1 MSGLSK
7 NALEELSSE
16 RGSDDRVSHIC
27 NILRF
32 AVLKKDRSCMAI
44 GGRWNPA
51 DGGDPSVDDSPLV
64 QTALRY
70 GKDVAKL
77 DLQNCKHWNRFLE
90 IHYDRIGKDGVFSHK
105 EVTVIFVP
113 DLSECLPSL
122 DSWRDQWLAHKKAVA
137 ERERQLSLKK
147 ERSREKEVLKD
158 KEMESSKHKRV
169 DKEDKK
175 KESASTGGAKE
186 VKKLEQDGTNMKGNA
201 SEGKGDVETAEVQTT
216 GTVKT
221 GKKKIIK
228 KVVRQKVVGKVASDT
243 TTKQPDNLG
252 DGGTKGNS
260 ETPGQE
266 EESSADPADVKTFV
280 RKKVIK
286 KVPVEKAAQN
296 ENNIGTKVKV
306 ENETG
311 CSEDKSDPSGSTN
324 TSVKTI
330 VKKKIIKRVPKRKA
344 TGVEL
349 NEGVAKSKKDG
360 DGDEKNVGD
369 ETESVRKQTAD
380 AEKSASDVV
389 ETEKKEDKKDEKG
402 AGEKSGSVTKVE
414 IEPDTQKIA
423 RKDNHNG
430 TKKKL
435 KDDEKTKDEKE
446 KKDRDGKDE
455 SRSKSN
461 KELKETRKPE
471 EPPRHPGLILQTKW
485 SKDSKLRSSS
495 LSLDLLLDYTD
506 KDIEESTFE
515 ISLFAETLYEK
526 LQYQMGCRLL
536 TFLQK
541 LRIKFVM
548 KRNQRKRQR
557 EVEKVE
563 KGNDEKSPTKRPKI
577 NELPVTNQPAK
588 SSEALNSSLLD
599 GEKQDEEKTVKM
611 EHIADDEEDPEED
624 PEEYEE
630 MEDASPHPS
639 NDNNEEGKSNVIPV
653 PGNEKGEPNKRGKVD
668 TGKKETPRAKE
679 VVDKELLQAFR
690 FFDRNQ
696 VGYVRVEDMRLIIHN
711 LGKFLSHRDVK
722 ELVQSALLES
732 NTGRDDHILYKKLVR
747 MTDI

>member
-1 MSGLSK
+1 
-7 NALEELSSE
+7 
-16 RGSDDRVSHIC
+16 
-27 NILRF
+27 
-32 AVLKKDRSCMAI
+32 
-44 GGRWNPA
+44 
-51 DGGDPSVDDSPLV
+51 
-64 QTALRY
+64 
-70 GKDVAKL
+70 
-77 DLQNCKHWNRFLE
+77 
-90 IHYDRIGKDGVFSHK
+90 
-105 EVTVIFVP
+105 
-113 DLSECLPSL
+113 
-122 DSWRDQWLAHKKAVA
+122 
-137 ERERQLSLKK
+137 
-147 ERSREKEVLKD
+147 
-158 KEMESSKHKRV
+158 MESSKHKRV

-186 VKKLEQDGTNMKGNA
+186 VKKLEQDGSNMKGNV
-201 SEGKGDVETAEVQTT
+201 SEGKGDVNDKKLEKKDVSGGDKGRIEDKKEQVETAEVQTT

-228 KVVRQKVVGKVASDT
+228 KVVRQKVVGKVANDT

-266 EESSADPADVKTFV
+266 EESSADPAVVKTFV

-296 ENNIGTKVKV
+296 EDNVGTKEKV

-380 AEKSASDVV
+380 AEKPASDVV
-389 ETEKKEDKKDEKG
+389 ETEKKVISKPKASKTQVSDKQTDMVNSSKADAKDVKEDKKDEKG

-430 TKKKL
+430 VKKKL

-485 SKDSKLRSSS
+485 SKDSK
-495 LSLDLLLDYTD
+495 
-506 KDIEESTFE
+506 
-515 ISLFAETLYEK
+515 
-526 LQYQMGCRLL
+526 
-536 TFLQK
+536 
-541 LRIKFVM
+541 
-548 KRNQRKRQR
+548 
-557 EVEKVE
+557 
-563 KGNDEKSPTKRPKI
+563 
-577 NELPVTNQPAK
+577 
-588 SSEALNSSLLD
+588 
-599 GEKQDEEKTVKM
+599 
-611 EHIADDEEDPEED
+611 
-624 PEEYEE
+624 
-630 MEDASPHPS
+630 
-639 NDNNEEGKSNVIPV
+639 
-653 PGNEKGEPNKRGKVD
+653 
-668 TGKKETPRAKE
+668 
-679 VVDKELLQAFR
+679 
-690 FFDRNQ
+690 
-696 VGYVRVEDMRLIIHN
+696 VG
-711 LGKFLSHRDVK
+711 
-722 ELVQSALLES
+722 
-732 NTGRDDHILYKKLVR
+732 
-747 MTDI
+747 